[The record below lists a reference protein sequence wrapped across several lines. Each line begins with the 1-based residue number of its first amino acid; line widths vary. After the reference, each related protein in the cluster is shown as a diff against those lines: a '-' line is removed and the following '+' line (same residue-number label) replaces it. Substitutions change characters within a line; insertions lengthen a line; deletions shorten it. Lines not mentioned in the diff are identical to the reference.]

1 MRGVLHLSLRR
12 LRHYRL
18 QSAIIVACLALALF
32 LPIASERLIARYD
45 RDLGARAATTPLL
58 AGARGS
64 RFDLV
69 LAALYFRG
77 VELEPLRAAELEALR
92 ASDAALVVPLH
103 LRFRARGRPLVATSR
118 EYFEQRALRAASG
131 SLPLMIGECV
141 LGARV
146 AEELDLGVGDTLFS
160 DPREH
165 YDIAKAPALKM
176 RIVGVLARRGSP
188 DDDAVFTD
196 LATAWVLEG
205 ALHGHGE
212 AAAVARER
220 EDLVLGAQ
228 GDHVV
233 FSPALIE
240 WNEITPENAASFHH
254 HGDPAELPLSALLLF
269 PRDEKSATLLKTR
282 VNARSALQVVRPSEV
297 IADLMAFVFRLKR
310 FVDGL
315 WALLA
320 GTTLLWLGL
329 VLLLSTRLRAA
340 ELETLQRLGASRG
353 TALRLIGAELLLL
366 TLAAGLLAS
375 ALVAASLAWLPDLVR
390 VL

>member
-1 MRGVLHLSLRR
+1 MRGVLYLSLRR
-12 LRHYRL
+12 LRHHRL
-18 QSAIIVACLALALF
+18 QSAIAIACLALAFF
-32 LPIASERLIARYD
+32 LPVASERLIARYD
-45 RDLGARAATTPLL
+45 RDLGARAAASPLL

-77 VELEPLRAAELEALR
+77 VELDPVRFADAEALR
-92 ASDAALVVPLH
+92 AGDEALVVPMH
-103 LRFRARGRPLVATSR
+103 LRFRARGRPLVATTR
-118 EYFEQRALRAASG
+118 EYFERRGLRARSG
-131 SLPLMIGECV
+131 SLPLLVGECV

-146 AEELDLGVGDTLFS
+146 AAELALEVGDALFS
-160 DPREH
+160 DPREQ

-176 RIVGVLARRGSP
+176 RIVGVLAPRETP
-188 DDDAVFTD
+188 DDDAVFVD

-212 AAAVARER
+212 ATQVARER
-220 EDLVLGAQ
+220 SDLVLGQQ
-228 GDHVV
+228 GEHVV

-254 HGDPAELPLSALLLF
+254 HGDPGALPLSAVLLF
-269 PRDEKSATLLKTR
+269 PKDEKSGTLLKTR
-282 VNARSALQVVRPSEV
+282 VNARSALQIVRPSEV
-297 IADLMAFVFRLKR
+297 IGDLMAFVFRIKR
-310 FVDGL
+310 FVDVL

-320 GTTLLWLGL
+320 VTTALWLGL

-340 ELETLQRLGASRG
+340 ELETLHRLGASRG

-366 TLAAGLLAS
+366 L
-375 ALVAASLAWLPDLVR
+375 LVAAASAVALVLATLAWLPDLVR